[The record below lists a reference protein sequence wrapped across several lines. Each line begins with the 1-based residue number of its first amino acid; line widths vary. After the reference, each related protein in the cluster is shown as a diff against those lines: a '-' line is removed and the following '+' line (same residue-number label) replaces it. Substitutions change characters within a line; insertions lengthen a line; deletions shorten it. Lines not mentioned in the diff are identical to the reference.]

1 MSDRKRERLALTAEI
16 GARLAVL
23 SDPAVVKWFDLT
35 ASNLA
40 AAVVDA
46 TNDDDRRETAAYAR
60 AFRDLRHFLYGAI
73 DAGERARRDMDEVKR
88 HG

>member
-23 SDPAVVKWFDLT
+23 SDPAVVKWFEIT
-35 ASNLA
+35 ERNLA
-40 AAVVDA
+40 GAVIAA
-46 TNDDDRRETAAYAR
+46 TNDEDRRETAAYAR
-60 AFRDLRHFLYGAI
+60 AIRDLRVFLYGAI
-73 DAGERARRDMDEVKR
+73 DAGDRAQRDMDEVRR